1 MIDGKSVLAL
11 LTARGGSKGVPGKN
25 IKPLAGKPLIAWSVE
40 AARGSRYVD
49 RVLVSTD
56 SDDIA
61 AAAVSAG
68 AEAPFRRPTELAG
81 DLSKQ
86 EDAILHAM
94 DWVERHDRAYDILL
108 VLTPTAPLR
117 DAAEIDAAT
126 ELLARHPL
134 ARAVFSVRRCDHS
147 PLFANRLPADG
158 SMAGFVPHD
167 LRLKNR
173 QELPTYY
180 QLSGSVALAHWDHF
194 KIEGSFLTSATYA
207 YVTDSRKGLDI
218 DTMADFLLAEIYMRD
233 PSLR

>member
-1 MIDGKSVLAL
+1 MIGGKSVLAL

-56 SDDIA
+56 SDEIA
-61 AAAVSAG
+61 AAVMAAG
-68 AEAPFRRPTELAG
+68 GEAPFRRPAELAG

-94 DWVERHDRAYDILL
+94 TWCEANDRAYDILL
-108 VLTPTAPLR
+108 VLAPTTPLR
-117 DAAEIDAAT
+117 DAAEIDAAL
-126 ELLARHPL
+126 ELLVRNQK
-134 ARAVFSVRRCDHS
+134 ARAVFSVRECDHS
-147 PLFANRLPADG
+147 PLFANRLPEDGAMAD
-158 SMAGFVPHD
+158 FVPHE

-180 QLSGSVALAHWDHF
+180 QLSGSVTLAYWDHF
-194 KIEGSFLTSATYA
+194 KAEGSFLTPATYA

>member
-40 AARGSRYVD
+40 AACGSRYVD

-56 SDDIA
+56 SDEIATAVIA
-61 AAAVSAG
+61 AG
-68 AEAPFRRPTELAG
+68 GEAPFRRPSELAG

-94 DWVERHDRAYDILL
+94 AWCEKNDRAYDILL
-108 VLTPTAPLR
+108 VLAPTTPLR
-117 DAAEIDAAT
+117 DAIEIDAAIET
-126 ELLARHPL
+126 LARHPV
-134 ARAVFSVRRCDHS
+134 ARAVFSVRECDHS
-147 PLFANRLPADG
+147 PLFTNRLPADG
-158 SMAGFVPHD
+158 SMAQFVPHE

-180 QLSGSVALAHWDHF
+180 QLSGSVALARWDHF
-194 KIEGSFLTSATYA
+194 KAEGSFLTSATYA

>member
-1 MIDGKSVLAL
+1 VIDGKTVLAL

-25 IKPLAGKPLIAWSVE
+25 IRPLAGKPLIAWSVE

-49 RVLVSTD
+49 RVVVSTD
-56 SDDIA
+56 SDAIA
-61 AAAVSAG
+61 AAVEAAG
-68 AEAPFRRPTELAG
+68 GEAPFRRPAELAS

-94 DWVERHDRAYDILL
+94 DWIERHDRAYDVLL
-108 VLTPTAPLR
+108 VLAPTTPLR
-117 DAAEIDAAT
+117 DAAEIDAAI
-126 ELLARHPL
+126 EMLIRHPK
-134 ARAVFSVRRCDHS
+134 ARAVFSVRECDHS

-158 SMAGFVPHD
+158 SLADFVPAE
-167 LRLKNR
+167 LKFKNR

-180 QLSGSVALAHWDHF
+180 RLSGSVALAYWDHF
-194 KIEGSFLTSATYA
+194 KAEGSFLTPATYA

-218 DTMADFLLAEIYMRD
+218 DTMADFLLADIHMRD